1 MKPIF
6 PIAAAIAFTAT
17 FLRTTSKGKNST
29 ARKIVTR
36 AASVSGGGGSEAGV
50 TNSKQM
56 MNIPKPVCKR
66 IDHAVSFGIV
76 PGENRGENAMDP
88 AVKVNDDLFWLRDDD
103 RKNEEILSHLKKE
116 NEYTEAHTK
125 HLKKKETD
133 LYNEIVRAIEETD
146 VDVKF
151 QWGDSFE
158 YYVRTVKGKSYPIV
172 CRQERTN
179 TTKGGGETIVLD
191 VNELAKQMSYC
202 SIGGFNMSASH
213 NLLAYGVDETGYET
227 YRIKVRNVK
236 TGEELPIDVLEGTT
250 GSVSWNGDSQLF
262 YTTMDDAHRPN
273 KVWRHNIGTPQSE
286 DECLLSE
293 DDELYNIG
301 FGKSDNGNFLIL
313 ESEST
318 ETNEIW
324 LVDLKKSLSE
334 IPRLVEKRRD
344 NHRYYVEPSRN
355 NKQLYVLTNQLGKK
369 INFDLKVT
377 SLETPGMENWTD
389 LKGRGFPWSE
399 KRTLESIMTFKNH
412 IVIDGR
418 EDGFTQV
425 WVLRLEDSNSDDDS
439 SISDWYRSEWPA
451 ASVVYPSRAS
461 ASLSCVGANKIY
473 DTNKLLLTHS
483 SLVNPRT
490 VYEFDMDSQTKVMKK
505 ITAVKGFV
513 EKNYE
518 TMQIQV
524 TSRDGQTKIPV
535 SIAYKKGKR
544 QRQGPLLLE
553 GYGSYGISNDPAFDR
568 SVVPLLDRGVT
579 IAVAH
584 IRGGGELGR
593 YWYEEQGKYLNK
605 MNTFNDFIDC
615 GEYLCASGWTSPE
628 TLAISGRSAGG
639 LLVGAVTNMAPD
651 LFKCVVAGVP
661 FVDVMVSMCDPSIPL
676 TTGEWL
682 EWGNPNCSKYYE
694 YMKSYSPMENIRK
707 SRKPDVLI
715 TAGLHDPRVAYW
727 ESAKY
732 AVRMR
737 ESCENEEAR
746 ILLKTDLSAGHFSAT
761 DRYRKFKEVAF
772 EYAFVLDCICP

>member
-36 AASVSGGGGSEAGV
+36 AASVSGGGGGGSEAGV
-50 TNSKQM
+50 TNSKQI

-76 PGENRGENAMDP
+76 PGENRGENVMDP

-103 RKNEEILSHLKKE
+103 RKNEEILSYLKTE

-133 LYNEIVRAIEETD
+133 LYNEIVKAIEETD

-236 TGEELPIDVLEGTT
+236 TGEEMPIDVLEGTT

-313 ESEST
+313 ES
-318 ETNEIW
+318 
-324 LVDLKKSLSE
+324 
-334 IPRLVEKRRD
+334 
-344 NHRYYVEPSRN
+344 
-355 NKQLYVLTNQLGKK
+355 Q
-369 INFDLKVT
+369 
-377 SLETPGMENWTD
+377 
-389 LKGRGFPWSE
+389 
-399 KRTLESIMTFKNH
+399 
-412 IVIDGR
+412 
-418 EDGFTQV
+418 
-425 WVLRLEDSNSDDDS
+425 
-439 SISDWYRSEWPA
+439 
-451 ASVVYPSRAS
+451 
-461 ASLSCVGANKIY
+461 
-473 DTNKLLLTHS
+473 
-483 SLVNPRT
+483 
-490 VYEFDMDSQTKVMKK
+490 
-505 ITAVKGFV
+505 
-513 EKNYE
+513 
-518 TMQIQV
+518 
-524 TSRDGQTKIPV
+524 
-535 SIAYKKGKR
+535 
-544 QRQGPLLLE
+544 
-553 GYGSYGISNDPAFDR
+553 
-568 SVVPLLDRGVT
+568 
-579 IAVAH
+579 
-584 IRGGGELGR
+584 
-593 YWYEEQGKYLNK
+593 
-605 MNTFNDFIDC
+605 DC
-615 GEYLCASGWTSPE
+615 T
-628 TLAISGRSAGG
+628 
-639 LLVGAVTNMAPD
+639 
-651 LFKCVVAGVP
+651 
-661 FVDVMVSMCDPSIPL
+661 
-676 TTGEWL
+676 
-682 EWGNPNCSKYYE
+682 
-694 YMKSYSPMENIRK
+694 
-707 SRKPDVLI
+707 
-715 TAGLHDPRVAYW
+715 
-727 ESAKY
+727 
-732 AVRMR
+732 
-737 ESCENEEAR
+737 
-746 ILLKTDLSAGHFSAT
+746 
-761 DRYRKFKEVAF
+761 
-772 EYAFVLDCICP
+772 

>member
-50 TNSKQM
+50 TNSKQI

-103 RKNEEILSHLKKE
+103 RKNEEILSYLKTE

-133 LYNEIVRAIEETD
+133 LYNEIVKAIEETD

-236 TGEELPIDVLEGTT
+236 TGEEMPIDVLEGTT

-324 LVDLKKSLSE
+324 LLDLKKSQSE

-389 LKGRGFPWSE
+389 LKGKGFPWSE

-490 VYEFDMDSQTKVMKK
+490 VYEFDMDSQTKFMKK

-524 TSRDGQTKIPV
+524 R
-535 SIAYKKGKR
+535 A
-544 QRQGPLLLE
+544 
-553 GYGSYGISNDPAFDR
+553 
-568 SVVPLLDRGVT
+568 
-579 IAVAH
+579 
-584 IRGGGELGR
+584 
-593 YWYEEQGKYLNK
+593 
-605 MNTFNDFIDC
+605 
-615 GEYLCASGWTSPE
+615 E
-628 TLAISGRSAGG
+628 TA
-639 LLVGAVTNMAPD
+639 
-651 LFKCVVAGVP
+651 K
-661 FVDVMVSMCDPSIPL
+661 
-676 TTGEWL
+676 
-682 EWGNPNCSKYYE
+682 
-694 YMKSYSPMENIRK
+694 RK
-707 SRKPDVLI
+707 SRCRLRTRK
-715 TAGLHDPRVAYW
+715 
-727 ESAKY
+727 
-732 AVRMR
+732 VRD
-737 ESCENEEAR
+737 
-746 ILLKTDLSAGHFSAT
+746 KGKDH
-761 DRYRKFKEVAF
+761 Y
-772 EYAFVLDCICP
+772 Y

>member
-1 MKPIF
+1 MKPIL

-17 FLRTTSKGKNST
+17 FLRTTSKGKSS
-29 ARKIVTR
+29 ARKIVSR
-36 AASVSGGGGSEAGV
+36 ATGRGVGGEG
-50 TNSKQM
+50 TKQKITTT
-56 MNIPKPVCKR
+56 IPKPSCKK
-66 IDHAVSFGIV
+66 INHDVSFGVV

-88 AVKVNDDLFWLRDDD
+88 AIKINDDLFWLRDDE
-103 RKNEEILSHLKKE
+103 RKNEEILAYLKLE
-116 NEYTEAHTK
+116 NNYTEAHTK
-125 HLKKKETD
+125 HAKKLETE
-133 LYNEIVRAIEETD
+133 LYNEIVKAIEETD

-151 QWGDSFE
+151 QWGDAFE

-179 TTKGGGETIVLD
+179 IAKGGETVVLD
-191 VNELAKQMSYC
+191 VNEIAKQMSYC
-202 SIGGFNMSASH
+202 SIGGFNMSESH
-213 NLLAYGVDETGYET
+213 DFLAYGVDETGYET

-236 TGEELPIDVLEGTT
+236 TGEEMPVDVLEGTT
-250 GSVSWNGDSQLF
+250 GSVSWNGDNQLF
-262 YTTMDDAHRPN
+262 YATMDDAHRPN

-324 LVDLKKSLSE
+324 LVDLKKSRSE
-334 IPRLVEKRRD
+334 KPQLVEKRRD
-344 NHRYYVEPSRN
+344 KHRYYVEPSRN
-355 NKQLYVLTNQLGKK
+355 NKQLYVLTNRLGER
-369 INFDLKVT
+369 INFELKVT
-377 SLETPGMENWTD
+377 SLETPGMENWID
-389 LKGRGFPWSE
+389 LKGKGFPWSE

-425 WVLRLEDSNSDDDS
+425 WILRLDDMNNNDD
-439 SISDWYRSEWPA
+439 SISDWYRSDWPA
-451 ASVVYPSRAS
+451 ASVVSPSRAS
-461 ASLSCVGANKIY
+461 ASLSCVSANKVY
-473 DTNKLLLTHS
+473 DTNKILLSYS

-490 VYEFDMDSQTKVMKK
+490 VYEFDMETQNKTIKK
-505 ITAVKGFV
+505 ITACKGFV

-518 TMQIQV
+518 TIQIQV

-579 IAVAH
+579 IAIAH

-593 YWYEEQGKYLNK
+593 SWYEDEGKYLNK
-605 MNTFNDFIDC
+605 MNTFYDFIDC

-639 LLVGAVTNMAPD
+639 LLMGAVTNMAPD

-661 FVDVMVSMCDPSIPL
+661 FVDLMVSMCDPSIPL

-682 EWGNPNCSKYYE
+682 EWGNPNCSKFYE
-694 YMKSYSPMENIRK
+694 YMKNYCPMQNIRK

-772 EYAFVLDCICP
+772 EYAFVLDCICL

>member
-88 AVKVNDDLFWLRDDD
+88 AVK
-103 RKNEEILSHLKKE
+103 
-116 NEYTEAHTK
+116 
-125 HLKKKETD
+125 TD
-133 LYNEIVRAIEETD
+133 LYNEIVKAIEETD

-286 DECLLSE
+286 DECLLAE

-324 LVDLKKSLSE
+324 LLDLKKSQSE

-473 DTNKLLLTHS
+473 DTNMLLLTHS

-524 TSRDGQTKIPV
+524 TSRDGQTKIP
-535 SIAYKKGKR
+535 
-544 QRQGPLLLE
+544 

-605 MNTFNDFIDC
+605 VNTFNDFIDC